1 MARITRGAG
10 LELFGAGELS
20 IRIPSSPAC
29 LGSLFPGPSSGCS
42 SGWAR
47 GRGGGGISGG
57 GCLLQRLSLTEA
69 VISIGNQNR
78 KSKFWDA
85 ALRGPYLAV
94 LES

>member
-1 MARITRGAG
+1 MPGFPVSWALLWLLLR
-10 LELFGAGELS
+10 
-20 IRIPSSPAC
+20 
-29 LGSLFPGPSSGCS
+29 LGPGQ
-42 SGWAR
+42 
-47 GRGGGGISGG
+47 GRGGMSGG